1 MSAPWSHAETRFK
14 ILFKLYQK
22 HYGNEA
28 GIPQNL
34 DQLIQ
39 DEDLVVVEQNLL
51 TGEIAY
57 LLDRGFI
64 SGDKIIGRHLP
75 ITVMITSQG
84 IDYVDRII
92 KKFVKKLYETSPI
105 DYKQI
110 TGVTG
115 YANQMRELPRIIT
128 NNVDALQNV
137 IEKDQYQT

>member
-1 MSAPWSHAETRFK
+1 
-14 ILFKLYQK
+14 
-22 HYGNEA
+22 
-28 GIPQNL
+28 
-34 DQLIQ
+34 
-39 DEDLVVVEQNLL
+39 
-51 TGEIAY
+51 
-57 LLDRGFI
+57 
-64 SGDKIIGRHLP
+64 
-75 ITVMITSQG
+75 MITSQG